1 MYSAFKE
8 FYNLLSQL
16 NSVYHDAALKLGLT
30 DSELDI
36 LYSLNEHGSGC
47 NQSIFYKETGTTKST
62 INSAVRKMEQAGY
75 LYLKPGTGR
84 NTCVFLT
91 EKGEELM
98 KNTAHRL
105 IAIEN
110 AIFESW
116 SPEEQQLRAESPVPG
131 HKILEQ
137 GVPVLMTNFSRIL
150 NALSGLYSEEKNQYI
165 DSLNQYSLL
174 IIDDLGIE
182 RSTEFALEQVFNVI
196 DSRYR
201 SKLPLIVTTNM
212 TLEELKNPQDLTR
225 SRIYDRVLE
234 RCVPLRIN
242 NQNIR
247 QRNAAESMK
256 EARKILESG
265 TGT

>member
-36 LYSLNEHGSGC
+36 LYSLNER
-47 NQSIFYKETGTTKST
+47 IFYKETGTTKST

-98 KNTAHRL
+98 KNTAQRL

-116 SPEEQQLRAESPVPG
+116 SAEEQQIFI
-131 HKILEQ
+131 K
-137 GVPVLMTNFSRIL
+137 L
-150 NALSGLYSEEKNQYI
+150 NRDFAVKFTEE
-165 DSLNQYSLL
+165 
-174 IIDDLGIE
+174 
-182 RSTEFALEQVFNVI
+182 TETI
-196 DSRYR
+196 
-201 SKLPLIVTTNM
+201 
-212 TLEELKNPQDLTR
+212 
-225 SRIYDRVLE
+225 
-234 RCVPLRIN
+234 
-242 NQNIR
+242 
-247 QRNAAESMK
+247 
-256 EARKILESG
+256 
-265 TGT
+265 